1 MSYKLTKEHEDHA
14 THITDIISDLMFKK
28 YIAGAKEHQ
37 SKLWEFTPLQLAYE
51 IRQEAIDQ
59 AVYAQTL
66 IDQLEKREFN
76 PDMTL
81 DEYKELS
88 K

>member
-1 MSYKLTKEHEDHA
+1 MYKLTKDHEAHA
-14 THITDIISDLMFKK
+14 THITDVISDLMYKK

-66 IDQLEKREFN
+66 IDLLEKQEFN
-76 PDMTL
+76 SDMSL
-81 DEYKELS
+81 DEYKQS
-88 K
+88 KL